1 MMATPGEY
9 FEKLGGKLTAEKAA
23 ALGAIF
29 QFNVEG
35 DNGGIWV
42 VDLTKQADFISE
54 GDSDTSECTI
64 TMSETDFMDLVE
76 GRLAGPQAF
85 MLGKLKIDGN
95 MGLAMKLGSVL
106 GG

>member
-1 MMATPGEY
+1 MGTPGEY
-9 FEKLGGKLTAEKAA
+9 FEKLGSKLTAEKAA
-23 ALGAIF
+23 ALGAIY
-29 QFNVEG
+29 QFTIQG

-42 VDLTKQADFISE
+42 VDLSKSSNWISQ
-54 GDSDTSECTI
+54 GASDTSECTI
-64 TMSETDFMDLVE
+64 TMSESDFMDLVE